1 MKLRNK
7 QAGMEIGI
15 VHISKSDD
23 FKKGYWLYVQVGG
36 GRMMVTRIEQDKGKK
51 FIRLLH
57 EWDKAGGNDGGI
69 ER

>member
-23 FKKGYWLYVQVGG
+23 FEKAIGYMCRSEVS
-36 GRMMVTRIEQDKGKK
+36 
-51 FIRLLH
+51 
-57 EWDKAGGNDGGI
+57 A
-69 ER
+69 